1 MTLSLSSSPPKFG
14 LAGVVALA
22 LVPYAY
28 VKFVRGGGEQAVV
41 V

>member
-1 MTLSLSSSPPKFG
+1 
-14 LAGVVALA
+14 VALA

-28 VKFVRGGGEQAVV
+28 VKFVRDGGEQAVV